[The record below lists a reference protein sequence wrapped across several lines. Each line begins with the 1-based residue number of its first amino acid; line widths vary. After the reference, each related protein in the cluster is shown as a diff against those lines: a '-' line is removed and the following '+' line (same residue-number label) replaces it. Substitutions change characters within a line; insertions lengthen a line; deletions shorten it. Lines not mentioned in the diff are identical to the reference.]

1 MKNTDTAA
9 VQGDGATGQRS
20 GQEGLGIKTRIAVDT
35 LRLRMRSKGHG
46 GYKPGFFER
55 LHLIV
60 RQWLHRVALCAKR
73 QAHFE
78 RAGSTANSQ
87 AQ

>member
-35 LRLRMRSKGHG
+35 LRLAHAIKGAW
-46 GYKPGFFER
+46 R
-55 LHLIV
+55 I
-60 RQWLHRVALCAKR
+60 QARV
-73 QAHFE
+73 F
-78 RAGSTANSQ
+78 
-87 AQ
+87 